1 MCDRIVIYI
10 KTLFLEEYVL
20 TIYFPDKIQKNP
32 DGSTIQGFAPKTF
45 NCKAIKKLSD
55 KNIVF
60 IDTDDIRHEVKVTQ
74 PVGYDLKK
82 IY

>member
-1 MCDRIVIYI
+1 MGSNCKIYKNI
-10 KTLFLEEYVL
+10 ISRRVCF

-60 IDTDDIRHEVKVTQ
+60 IDTDNIRHEVKVTQ

>member
-1 MCDRIVIYI
+1 M
-10 KTLFLEEYVL
+10 EEYVL
-20 TIYFPDKIQKNP
+20 TIYFPDKIEKKP
-32 DGSTIQGFAPKTF
+32 DGSTVQGFAPKTF

-55 KNIVF
+55 KNIIF
-60 IDTDDIRHEVKVTQ
+60 IDTDNIKHEVKVTQ